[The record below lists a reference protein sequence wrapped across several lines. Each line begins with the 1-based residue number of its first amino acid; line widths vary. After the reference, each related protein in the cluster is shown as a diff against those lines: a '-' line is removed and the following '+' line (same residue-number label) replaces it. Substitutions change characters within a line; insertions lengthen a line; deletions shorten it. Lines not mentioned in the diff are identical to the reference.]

1 MKAAPGAQLPLDE
14 IFGRDEFISDL
25 WRILDRNSVR
35 MEAERRIG
43 KTTILHKMCAEPADG
58 WEAVYFDVEAIR
70 SADEFA
76 EVVCAKVLE
85 RFTYWKKQGHRLR
98 DSLKNVRGATIGP
111 LKFPEKLARP
121 EGSWKALLTHA
132 VEELVE
138 QQKDVGKRV
147 VFFFDE
153 LPWMV
158 SAIAN
163 PEYGDSPSAAAALL
177 DVLRSLR
184 QSPTTGQGFRMVQ
197 CGSIGM
203 HHVLDELHRHGY
215 RNKPVNDLM
224 LVEVPPLDAAAAS
237 DLACRLL
244 SGEQLT
250 ADATVAGLVAERT
263 GGFPFYIH
271 SVVSRLTV
279 AGSPATV
286 AGVDAAVNWL
296 LTTAL
301 DPCDL
306 RHFSRRIGSYF
317 PPTEAKIVLA
327 LLDHAAV
334 AQVGVEMRE
343 LQNVAKSAGNV
354 DNEVVRDVLRRL
366 TLDHYLTRDVDGRYA
381 FRHALVRRWWVLD
394 RGVS

>member
-14 IFGRDEFISDL
+14 IFGRDEFIADL
-25 WRILDRNSVR
+25 WRVLDRNSVR

-43 KTTILHKMCAEPADG
+43 KTSILQKMCAEPADG
-58 WEAVYFDVEAIR
+58 WEAVYLDVEAIR

-76 EVVCAKVLE
+76 EAVCAKVHE
-85 RFTYWKKQGHRLR
+85 RLTYWKKQGHRFL
-98 DSLKNVRGATIGP
+98 DFLKIARGATIGP

-121 EGSWKALLTHA
+121 EGYWKALLTHA

-138 QQKDVGKRV
+138 QQKDVSKRV

-158 SAIAN
+158 SAIAD
-163 PEYGDSPSAAAALL
+163 PKHGGSPATAAAVL

-203 HHVLDELHRHGY
+203 HHVLDELQRHGY
-215 RNKPVNDLM
+215 RNKPVNDLR
-224 LVEVPPLDAAAAS
+224 LVEVPPLDAVAAA
-237 DLACRLL
+237 DLVGRLL
-244 SGEQLT
+244 AGEQLT
-250 ADATVAGLVAERT
+250 ADPAVAEHVAERT
-263 GGFPFYIH
+263 GGFPYYIH
-271 SVVSRLTV
+271 WVVSRLAL

-306 RHFSRRIGSYF
+306 RHFSSRIGSYF
-317 PPTEAKIVLA
+317 PPLEEKIVLA

-334 AQVGVEMRE
+334 ATIGVEMSV

-354 DNEVVRDVLRRL
+354 DNEVVRDLLRRL
-366 TLDHYLTRDVDGRYA
+366 TLDHYLTRDADGRYA

>member
-1 MKAAPGAQLPLDE
+1 
-14 IFGRDEFISDL
+14 
-25 WRILDRNSVR
+25 

-43 KTTILHKMCAEPADG
+43 KTSILQKMCAEPGDG

-76 EVVCAKVLE
+76 EAVCAKVLE

-111 LKFPEKLARP
+111 LKFPEKLTRP
-121 EGSWKALLTHA
+121 ESSWKTLLTQA
-132 VEELVE
+132 VEQMIE
-138 QQKDVGKRV
+138 QQKKVGKRV

-163 PEYGDSPSAAAALL
+163 PTHGGSPATAAAIL
-177 DVLRSLR
+177 DVLRNLR

-203 HHVLDELHRHGY
+203 HHILDELHRHGY
-215 RNKPVNDLM
+215 RNQPVNDLR

-237 DLACRLL
+237 GLAGRLL

-263 GGFPFYIH
+263 GGFPYYIH

-334 AQVGVEMRE
+334 APAGVEMGV
-343 LQNVAKSAGNV
+343 LQNVAKSAGDV
-354 DNEVVRDVLRRL
+354 DDEVVRDLLRRL
-366 TLDHYLTRDVDGRYA
+366 TLDHYLTRDADGRYA